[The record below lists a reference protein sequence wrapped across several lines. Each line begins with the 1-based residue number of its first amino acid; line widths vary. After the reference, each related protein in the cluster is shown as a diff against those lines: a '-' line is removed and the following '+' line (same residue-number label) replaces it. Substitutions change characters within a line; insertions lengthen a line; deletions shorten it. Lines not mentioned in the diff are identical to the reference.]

1 MRTNENMEIPIDA
14 KVHCEDGV
22 CGQSVRVV
30 IDPKD
35 ERVTHIVVKENE
47 APHTERMVPAALI
60 QQTNDKEIYIECDRE
75 EFSSMDEFIQV
86 EFLTFDE
93 PRYGYSATNFA
104 LWPEEVVERKT
115 EMLEHENISPSE
127 RSLQRGARVYARDGR
142 IGSVDEF
149 LVESKGIFITDIII
163 HSGYLWGQKS
173 ITIPVSQVDHV
184 VEDRIYLK
192 LNKAE
197 IKALAPP
204 KT

>member
-1 MRTNENMEIPIDA
+1 MEIPIDA
-14 KVHCEDGV
+14 RVYCTDGV

-35 ERVTHIVVKENE
+35 ERVTHIVVKENV

-60 QQTNDKEIYIECDRE
+60 QQTNDKEIHIKCSRE
-75 EFSSMDEFIQV
+75 KFSSMDEFIQV

-93 PRYGYSATNFA
+93 PRYGYSATSLAF
-104 LWPEEVVERKT
+104 WPEEVVERKT
-115 EMLEHENISPSE
+115 ERLEHENISPSE
-127 RSLQRGARVYARDGR
+127 RSLHRGARVYARDGR

-149 LVESKGIFITDIII
+149 LVEPEGIFITDIII

-197 IKALAPP
+197 IKALATP